1 LAALEESR
9 ALNDVERLKA
19 LFPTALTPLFE
30 ANDLVTIHRG
40 LRDAGLESYIKTRM
54 QKIVSGPRTYIDED
68 PAKGSNEARNVTFEL
83 MVAERLH
90 TGGLVLDPTL
100 RADVA
105 VKVGNRRALIECKR
119 PQSER
124 QVAQRVVEARDQLKR
139 SYQSA
144 LRPGCYGLI
153 AIDLTKLSNPDF
165 GIMTGVKPGEVGMV
179 MTKHID
185 DFYHE
190 NSSVWARVQ
199 QAKTAGV
206 VFRLSVLAH
215 LGDDTVLTWCQ
226 QYAMVVF
233 PERDPA
239 ARSVAEAIEAALR
252 SATAREGTLWF

>member
-40 LRDAGLESYIKTRM
+40 LQHAGLESYIKTGM
-54 QKIVSGPRTYIDED
+54 QKIVSGPRSYIDED
-68 PAKGSNEARNVTFEL
+68 PTKGSNEARNVTFEL

-124 QVAQRVVEARDQLKR
+124 QLAQRVIEARDQLKR

-165 GIMTGVKPGEVGMV
+165 GIMTGVEPGEVGMV
-179 MTKHID
+179 MTKHIHD
-185 DFYHE
+185 LYHE
-190 NSSVWARVQ
+190 NWRPESGQSEYLCSRSRAQYQPARRWHRNDYGSAWIELGKRCCHVHAAG
-199 QAKTAGV
+199 AKHRKRNQV
-206 VFRLSVLAH
+206 PR
-215 LGDDTVLTWCQ
+215 
-226 QYAMVVF
+226 
-233 PERDPA
+233 
-239 ARSVAEAIEAALR
+239 
-252 SATAREGTLWF
+252 